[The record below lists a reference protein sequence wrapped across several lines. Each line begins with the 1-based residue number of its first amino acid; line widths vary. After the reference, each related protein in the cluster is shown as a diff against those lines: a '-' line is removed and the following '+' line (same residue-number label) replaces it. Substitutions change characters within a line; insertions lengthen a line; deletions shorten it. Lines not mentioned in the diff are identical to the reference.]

1 MYNAINR
8 AMTYELLVL
17 AAIKNADVGPSCFID
32 DLEREVLDI
41 GLDFNVVGPA
51 PDERLALKILQ
62 DSELGQILRKSK
74 KEHNARIMRV
84 HGNLILRR
92 VTDQMLDETYEG
104 VVRLPWSL
112 ATVST

>member
-1 MYNAINR
+1 
-8 AMTYELLVL
+8 MTYELLILGAVRDADRGL
-17 AAIKNADVGPSCFID
+17 ASLID

-51 PDERLALKILQ
+51 PDEHLALKTLQ

-74 KEHNARIMRV
+74 KEHNTRIMRV
-84 HGNLILRR
+84 HGNLILRCI
-92 VTDQMLDETYEG
+92 TDQMLDETYKG
-104 VVRLPWSL
+104 IVRLPWSL